1 MGKKV
6 PLIITAILFLG
17 AVLGVLIGF
26 SVPEEKEE
34 KVTHLTYTLTGD
46 FAHQAFEKPAVSRTP
61 VANPRYFAS
70 IIDSINVSYNYKFV
84 AAKPPSKVTEEVEI
98 IAVVESRGGWGSWQ
112 KEVVLVPK
120 SGKEGDFSISFPLD
134 TAPLLELVASISK
147 ELGVERSQPDITIK
161 AIVHTKAETQAGT
174 VEDDFIQTTLV
185 KLTTTTIEWDR
196 NLAASRIGYAKGLR
210 YEQQGNF
217 NYTINLKPN
226 SLFTVETL
234 GPDTPPPV
242 ELVAAKKS
250 DKPSYKR
257 ETLQNIKGTFTYD
270 FGSSVPLKQVDNE
283 VEITATMGIE
293 SFVLVPKTK
302 QKENKFEVPFQLDI
316 PFYYAVTKYLEK
328 GTGKPSFPYGLNI
341 AATVH
346 TVGQSEF
353 GKIDETLT
361 KNVLVNL
368 ENEDI
373 IWPADTT
380 AETKSGAI
388 EETVVVPNSGATT
401 AKVGTLGLLGMTTI
415 AFLYTTWSFWESRRR
430 YLTRI
435 QIDDLQVKGKYQSL
449 VVDVQRLPDTGNHLV
464 VELGSLAELART
476 ADSLLKP
483 VLRLVE
489 TDKRTYCVIE
499 GNTRYQYISQEFPP
513 KPPAQATA

>member
-6 PLIITAILFLG
+6 PLIITAVLFIG
-17 AVLGVLIGF
+17 AVFGVLGGF

-46 FAHQAFEKPAVSRTP
+46 FAHQAFEKPAASRTP

-70 IIDSINVSYNYKFV
+70 IIDSINVSYNYRFV
-84 AAKPPSKVTEEVEI
+84 TEKPPSKVAEEVEI

-134 TAPLLELVASISK
+134 TAPLLELVTSISK
-147 ELGVERSQPDITIK
+147 ELGVERGQPDITIK
-161 AIVHTKAETQAGT
+161 AIVHTKADTPAGT

-185 KLTTTTIEWDR
+185 KLSPITLEWDR

-210 YEQQGNF
+210 YEHQGNF
-217 NYTINLKPN
+217 SYTINLKPN
-226 SLFTVETL
+226 NLFIVESL

-242 ELVAAKKS
+242 ELVAAKS

-257 ETLQNIKGTFTYD
+257 ETLQNMKGTFTYN
-270 FGSSVPLKQVDNE
+270 FESSVALKQVDNE
-283 VEITATMGIE
+283 VEITATMGTE
-293 SFVLVPKTK
+293 SFVLAPKTK

-316 PFYYAVTKYLEK
+316 PFYYAVARSFEA
-328 GTGKPSFPYGLNI
+328 GTGKPAFPYGLNI

-368 ENEDI
+368 GNEEI
-373 IWPADTT
+373 IWPAETT

-415 AFLYTTWSFWESRRR
+415 AFLYTAWSFRESRRR

-449 VVDVQRLPDTGNHLV
+449 VVDVQKLPDTGNHLV
-464 VELGSLAELART
+464 VELGSLAELTRT

-499 GNTRYQYISQEFPP
+499 GNTRYQYISQDFPP
-513 KPPAQATA
+513 KPPAEATT

>member
-17 AVLGVLIGF
+17 AVLGVLGGF

-34 KVTHLTYTLTGD
+34 KVTHLTYTLTGN
-46 FAHQAFEKPAVSRTP
+46 FAYQAFEKPAASRTP

-84 AAKPPSKVTEEVEI
+84 TEKPPSKVAEDVEI
-98 IAVVESRGGWGSWQ
+98 IALVESRGGWGSWQ
-112 KEVVLVPK
+112 KEVKLVPK
-120 SGKEGDFSISFPLD
+120 SDKEGDFSISFPLD
-134 TAPLLELVASISK
+134 TAPLLEVVASISK

-185 KLTTTTIEWDR
+185 KLSPATIEWDR
-196 NLAASRIGYAKGLR
+196 NLTASRIGYAKGLR
-210 YEQQGNF
+210 YEHQGNF
-217 NYTINLKPN
+217 SYTINLKPN
-226 SLFTVETL
+226 SLFIVETL

-242 ELVAAKKS
+242 EIVAAKS
-250 DKPSYKR
+250 DKAYKR

-283 VEITATMGIE
+283 VEITATMGTE
-293 SFVLVPKTK
+293 SFVLVPKAK

-316 PFYYAVTKYLEK
+316 PFYYAVAKSFEA
-328 GTGKPSFPYGLNI
+328 GTGKPAFPYGLNI

-361 KNVLVNL
+361 RNILVNL
-368 ENEDI
+368 GNEEI
-373 IWPADTT
+373 TWPADTP

-415 AFLYTTWSFWESRRR
+415 AFLYSAWSFWESRRR

-449 VVDVQRLPDTGNHLV
+449 VVDVQKLPDTGNHLV

-483 VLRLVE
+483 VLRLVD
-489 TDKRTYCVIE
+489 TNKHTYCVIE
-499 GNTRYQYISQEFPP
+499 GNTRYQYISQESPP